1 MMTANMKLMITCM
14 EPLYTDEPIS
24 HDYIARAFWDNQIAK
39 VSRIT
44 VLPYTKNNETFYM
57 AYINIEEWCDTE
69 AAFHFIKQLK
79 DASKETHLYHKA
91 DEWWNVE
98 VNTHNNGELNVG
110 RYTVNYYS
118 EFFQPI
124 EIITETLEPICWD
137 YLLANP
143 NTIRLIDE
151 QEEEEEEEE
160 KDKYITISTLTFG
173 DLMNYEE
180 NIVENEYQQQE
191 PESYTY
197 NRSNLQDEYNRIM
210 RELNELLDADT
221 EEI

>member
-1 MMTANMKLMITCM
+1 M
-14 EPLYTDEPIS
+14 EPLYSQEPIS
-24 HDYIARAFWDNQIAK
+24 HDYIACAFWDNQIAK
-39 VSRIT
+39 VSKIT

-69 AAFHFIKQLK
+69 SAFHFIKQLK
-79 DASKETHLYHKA
+79 DTSKETHLYHKA

-110 RYTVNYYS
+110 RYTVNYDS

-124 EIITETLEPICWD
+124 EIITETLDPICWD
-137 YLLANP
+137 YLSANL
-143 NTIRLIDE
+143 NAIRLFEDGEEDE
-151 QEEEEEEEE
+151 D
-160 KDKYITISTLTFG
+160 KDKYITMATLTFG

-180 NIVENEYQQQE
+180 NIVENEYPPQE

-197 NRSNLQDEYNRIM
+197 NQNRIL